1 MNDQEKIKFIKEAIL
16 KISNKDIKINSQD
29 VLLDMGLD
37 SLDIVELQIYYE
49 ETTGNEISDDVLIT
63 TVEDLMKVMK

>member
-16 KISNKDIKINSQD
+16 KISNKDVKIAPQD

-49 ETTGNEISDDVLIT
+49 EATGNEISDDVQIT

>member
-16 KISNKDIKINSQD
+16 KISNKDVKINPQD

-49 ETTGNEISDDVLIT
+49 ETTGNEISDDVLIN

>member
-16 KISNKDIKINSQD
+16 KISNKDVKINPQD

>member
-49 ETTGNEISDDVLIT
+49 
-63 TVEDLMKVMK
+63 